1 MASTSASVSAV
12 EASARDVADRV
23 EEILVDPNTRVI
35 AAAAASRALAWDES
49 SFAES
54 VCNFLMSLAT

>member
-1 MASTSASVSAV
+1 M